1 MRTHRPRHL
10 NPSETAVF
18 KQDMARLPADHQAD
32 VALKWRES
40 FVNLANR
47 HQNPASDGLNVV
59 TSGVYAGLLGA
70 WDGEN
75 EAVQKEIVRKWKAE
89 EAAKKGIDP
98 LDHPSPF
105 VNIYSQDGKLL
116 HEATPDPR
124 TWFGI
129 NRTLYPTFVL
139 GVMAVAGVGSSTPSD
154 PGMDLNR
161 FLVGGTLAGVSYAV
175 GSALR
180 DVVYRRRS
188 EQMERAR
195 LSLAS
200 TGGAEGNPT
209 YGRNRLRAV

>member
-18 KQDMARLPADHQAD
+18 KQDYSRLPPDHQAD

-47 HQNPASDGLNVV
+47 HQNPVADGLNVV
-59 TSGVYAGLLGA
+59 TSGIYAGLLGA

-75 EAVQKEIVRKWKAE
+75 EAVQKAMVRKWVAE
-89 EAAKKGIDP
+89 DAAKKGIDP
-98 LDHPSPF
+98 IDHPSPF
-105 VNIYSQDGKLL
+105 VNIYSPDGKLI

-124 TWFGI
+124 AWFGI
-129 NRTLYPTFVL
+129 NRTLYPTFAL
-139 GVMAVAGVGSSTPSD
+139 GILAVAGVGSSAPD
-154 PGMDLNR
+154 EEGMDLNR
-161 FLVGGTLAGVSYAV
+161 YLVGGTLAGVSYAV

-180 DVVYRRRS
+180 DVVYRRRT

-195 LSLAS
+195 KALAS
-200 TGGAEGNPT
+200 SETQNNPYGG
-209 YGRNRLRAV
+209 LRVA